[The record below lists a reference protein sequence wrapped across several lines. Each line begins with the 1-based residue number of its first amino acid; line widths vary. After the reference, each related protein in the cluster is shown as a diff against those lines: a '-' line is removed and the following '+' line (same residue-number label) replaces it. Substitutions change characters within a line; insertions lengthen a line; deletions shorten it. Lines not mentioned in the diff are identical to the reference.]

1 MEYLTKRNNFRKPH
15 CELVAQKFIIMIYNK
30 FVMIANS
37 HSKKC
42 ISPVVATAL
51 LLVVAVTAV
60 VGFQNWFGT
69 YSTNILSGVESSSVN
84 DVTTSRIE
92 TIVGNSLYIKN
103 DYDNL
108 TIKNIKVNGYSCF
121 DSETDYAKGILEIN
135 ITDCILNL
143 NVSTPDVVVVTDKGL
158 IEKKIYVKHVNITE
172 TGSGGLPPVVGLS
185 CSLNGTTID
194 NGSSHTFY
202 LYDKP
207 YNNLAGCS
215 AISQIRTCNDGTLDG
230 TDNYSYSTCN
240 DSLAPTQGGEWV
252 LVFANEDLGV
262 YNDFYVMKY
271 EAKFVN
277 TASKTQD
284 ATYKGWRYDT
294 AGGDL
299 SIRSHPTP
307 EPITFINQ
315 TQAISLCAS
324 LGTGYKLITR
334 AEWVTTAREA
344 ENNTYNWN
352 TSEIYSGSMYRGHSD
367 TEPAYSLFVTD
378 INDGYIGTGQSGTSE
393 QRRTLKLYN
402 GEIIWDLA
410 GNVWELNSDVYNSN
424 AESSLGKSSTGT
436 YEWTTISSSYN
447 HLKPY
452 NTSLTLSNGI
462 GLVYVDV
469 DDADPSGIVHA
480 FMSGGHLSLNSYT
493 GVFALYLYGSP
504 LSSYYSVGFRC
515 SYNP

>member
-1 MEYLTKRNNFRKPH
+1 MVTIRYHT
-15 CELVAQKFIIMIYNK
+15 
-30 FVMIANS
+30 
-37 HSKKC
+37 KC
-42 ISPVVATAL
+42 ISPIVATAL
-51 LLVVAVTAV
+51 LLVVAVVAV
-60 VGFQNWFGT
+60 VGFQSWFGT
-69 YSTNILSGVESSSVN
+69 YSTKILSGVESSSVN
-84 DVTTSRIE
+84 DVRTSQIE
-92 TIVGNSLYIKN
+92 TIVGNNLYLKN
-103 DYDNL
+103 DYENL
-108 TIKNIKVNGYSCF
+108 TIKDIKVNGYSCF
-121 DSETDYAKGILEIN
+121 DSETNYAKGILEIN
-135 ITDCILNL
+135 ITDCISNL
-143 NVSTPDVVVVTDKGL
+143 NVSTPDVVVITDKGL

-172 TGSGGLPPVVGLS
+172 TGSGGLPPVVDLS

-194 NGSSHTFY
+194 NGSSHIFY

-215 AISQIRTCNDGTLDG
+215 AISQERTCNDGTLDG
-230 TDNYSYSTCN
+230 TNNYSYATCN
-240 DSLAPTQGGEWV
+240 DSLGPTQGGEWV

-262 YNDFYVMKY
+262 NNDFYIMKY

-367 TEPAYSLFVTD
+367 NSPAYSLPVTD
-378 INDGYIGTGQSGTSE
+378 TNDGYIGTGQSGTSE

-402 GEIIWDLA
+402 GEIIWDLG
-410 GNVWELNSDVYNSN
+410 GNIWEWNSDVYNTN
-424 AESSLGKSSTGT
+424 TESSLGQGT
-436 YEWTTISSSYN
+436 SKWYEWTSISSSYN

-452 NTSLTLSNGI
+452 NTSLTSSNGI
-462 GLVYVDV
+462 GQVYADV
-469 DDADPSGIVHA
+469 DNAHSSGTIHA
-480 FMSGGHLSLNSYT
+480 FVSGGAWNIGAAPAGS
-493 GVFALYLYGSP
+493 FALGF
-504 LSSYYSVGFRC
+504 YYAPSFFYFGIGFRC
-515 SYNP
+515 SYDP